1 MVAFCEFLVCS
12 EHQSNPRA
20 YLACSGCTSESKDC
34 YICSPVDN
42 PARRPTQTVDRFAI
56 WIYIYIH
63 MYTPKLTS
71 SHKWLCTNPFR
82 KFVWKYKPP
91 SWWTINFEPQKK
103 PLRNFGEIS
112 CFSLPALVLKHYT
125 YWCKSLVKTHLD
137 RHCHRR
143 ILVDES
149 PFTFGG
155 SLASKHVQSYVC
167 NKYLGDKGIGSPH
180 STWCLKQAETT

>member
-1 MVAFCEFLVCS
+1 MFWMYFRIQGLLHLFACGQPSKAANPDCGQVC
-12 EHQSNPRA
+12 H
-20 YLACSGCTSESKDC
+20 LD
-34 YICSPVDN
+34 
-42 PARRPTQTVDRFAI
+42 
-56 WIYIYIH
+56 IYIYIH